1 MPTATVA
8 VCGVVVCSLAA
19 FFGAPK
25 GGQMTAAPTESH
37 DAPDATGRRSPL
49 NDDPIVLLLYGEE
62 HVNLALAD
70 ELELDGYEVRRASD
84 TAKLRAVCSAC
95 EVELVIFGRATRRG
109 AGLDVLR
116 KLRAGAFLPEA
127 KRGLRTLWMTPNG
140 DLGDV
145 LRGFEA
151 GADDVL
157 RAPFAY
163 PELRARVQA
172 LVRRDFA
179 DGPVVIEYG
188 ELRIDTAAHEV
199 RIGAT
204 PVALRRLEYALLVH
218 LAREPGRVYT
228 KQELMRDVWGFRSPG
243 TTRTL
248 DSHASRLRRALAA
261 AGADGLVC
269 TTRGV
274 GYRLAAASFRALPAT
289 SVA

>member
-1 MPTATVA
+1 MSATPA
-8 VCGVVVCSLAA
+8 D
-19 FFGAPK
+19 
-25 GGQMTAAPTESH
+25 SH
-37 DAPDATGRRSPL
+37 DAPSATGQCSPL

-62 HVNLALAD
+62 YVNLALAD

-84 TAKLRAVCSAC
+84 SAKLRAVCS
-95 EVELVIFGRATRRG
+95 EWNVELVIFGRTTRRG

-116 KLRAGAFLPEA
+116 RLRAGAFMPEV
-127 KRGLRTLWMTPNG
+127 KRGLRTLWLTPNG
-140 DLGDV
+140 ELGDV

-172 LVRRDFA
+172 LVRRGIVE
-179 DGPVVIEYG
+179 GPGVIEFG
-188 ELRIDTAAHEV
+188 EVRIDTAAHEV
-199 RIGAT
+199 TIGTT

-218 LAREPGRVYT
+218 LARDPARVYT
-228 KQELMRDVWGFRSPG
+228 KDELMREVWGFHLPG
-243 TTRTL
+243 STRTL
-248 DSHASRLRRALAA
+248 DSHASRLRRKLAQ

-269 TTRGV
+269 ATRGV

-289 SVA
+289 RVA

>member
-1 MPTATVA
+1 MTAT
-8 VCGVVVCSLAA
+8 
-19 FFGAPK
+19 
-25 GGQMTAAPTESH
+25 PTESH
-37 DAPDATGRRSPL
+37 DAPYATGRHLPL

-84 TAKLRAVCSAC
+84 TAKLCAVCGAC

-116 KLRAGAFLPEA
+116 KVRAGAFLPEV

-163 PELRARVQA
+163 PELRARVAA

-179 DGPVVIEYG
+179 EGPVVIEYG

-199 RIGAT
+199 SIGAT
-204 PVALRRLEYALLVH
+204 PVVLRRLEYALLVH

-228 KQELMRDVWGFRSPG
+228 KHELMRDVWGFRSPG

>member
-1 MPTATVA
+1 
-8 VCGVVVCSLAA
+8 
-19 FFGAPK
+19 
-25 GGQMTAAPTESH
+25 MTAMSTENHAPLTH
-37 DAPDATGRRSPL
+37 APDAAARRAPA
-49 NDDPIVLLLYGEE
+49 NDDAIVLLLYGEE

-84 TAKLRAVCSAC
+84 TAKLRAVCGAC

-116 KLRAGAFLPEA
+116 KVRAGAFLPEV

-199 RIGAT
+199 TIGAT

-228 KQELMRDVWGFRSPG
+228 KHELMRDVWGFRSPG

-289 SVA
+289 RVA

>member
-1 MPTATVA
+1 MTATPMYA
-8 VCGVVVCSLAA
+8 
-19 FFGAPK
+19 
-25 GGQMTAAPTESH
+25 H
-37 DAPDATGRRSPL
+37 DARGRCAPM
-49 NDDPIVLLLYGEE
+49 NDDVIVLLLYGDE

-84 TAKLRAVCSAC
+84 AAKLRAVCGTC
-95 EVELVIFGRATRRG
+95 DIELVIFGRATRRG

-116 KLRAGAFLPEA
+116 KLRAGAFLPEV

-172 LVRRDFA
+172 LVRRDA
-179 DGPVVIEYG
+179 AGGPGVIEYG

-199 RIGAT
+199 SIGAT
-204 PVALRRLEYALLVH
+204 PVALRRLEYELLVH

-228 KQELMRDVWGFRSPG
+228 KDELLREVWGFRLPG
-243 TTRTL
+243 STRTL
-248 DSHASRLRRALAA
+248 DSHASRLRRKLAQ

-269 TTRGV
+269 ATRGV

-289 SVA
+289 RVA